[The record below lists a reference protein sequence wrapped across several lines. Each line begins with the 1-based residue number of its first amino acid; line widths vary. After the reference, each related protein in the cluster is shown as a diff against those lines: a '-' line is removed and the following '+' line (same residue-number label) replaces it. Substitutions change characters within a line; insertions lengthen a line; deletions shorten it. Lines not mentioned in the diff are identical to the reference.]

1 MDTHAQHNASAETV
15 VQAYLFFGGNCAEAV
30 EFYKKALGAEI
41 DMMMK
46 FKESPDPLPPGLG
59 YPGIEDKVMHA
70 SFRIGATQVMVSDG
84 CDANV
89 GAPKFDGFSLSI
101 AVHKEADADRY
112 FNALAK
118 DGQVQMPLGKT
129 FFSPR
134 FGAVKD
140 KFGVSWMVVMVPAGQ
155 AH

>member
-1 MDTHAQHNASAETV
+1 MNVQTKQTTTSDVV
-15 VQAYLFFGGNCAEAV
+15 VQPYLFFGGNCAEAV
-30 EFYKKALGAEI
+30 EYYRKTLGAEVE
-41 DMMMK
+41 MMMK

-70 SFRIGATQVMVSDG
+70 SFRICATQVMVSDG

-101 AVHKEADADRY
+101 AVKSEAEADRL

-118 DGQVQMPLGKT
+118 DGQVQMPIGKT

-140 KFGVSWMVVMVPAGQ
+140 KFGVGWMVVMVPAEQ